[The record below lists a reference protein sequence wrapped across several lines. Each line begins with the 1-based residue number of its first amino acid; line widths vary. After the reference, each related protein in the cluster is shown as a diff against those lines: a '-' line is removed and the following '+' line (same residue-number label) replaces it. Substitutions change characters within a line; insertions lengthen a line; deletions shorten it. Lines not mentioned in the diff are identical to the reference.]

1 MSQGVDTRLCLPK
14 TAWPPTLMVH
24 AYKINLMELRNEVKI
39 DAKKQIKKQTNKEMR
54 KLLAQAQEDRLIIA
68 KLEEE
73 KRIEE
78 LPKLLLETLPFTLAL
93 ALFLLAD
100 FLVTGGNTTLTIGF
114 NHLLNWLGFNAI
126 IPV

>member
-1 MSQGVDTRLCLPK
+1 M
-14 TAWPPTLMVH
+14 MVH